1 MGRLPGVYMRTLP
14 ALRTAATACLLALAC
29 ATPAVAAGSQAD
41 IHLHAVEWPN
51 RIGYWQQS
59 GFVEMVPP
67 VRLPTDK
74 GIHEYIQVWL
84 RIPAGEKVAVRWL
97 PGQKRYTLAFPP
109 GTVADRIDGGEHA
122 KQAMFTVD
130 GIADVRGATIAADG
144 KTWWHVY
151 EPVPGES
158 SGWLHGFAWLRSG
171 PAGDDLAADSLIKLY
186 YPGAP
191 ARAKEEMAE
200 FRRLNQCSACHMPDR
215 PVPTAT
221 TDNDLSFPTTRS
233 GLSVPETD
241 ADGFYQPITVLTD
254 SMTLV
259 NIRPWD
265 LNVDDPYITIWCGK
279 ARARLATKGN
289 DYRRYLCPGN
299 AVPVGKL
306 DMAAA
311 LAHEDP
317 HALAVCASRKYLYA
331 HITAGDRKDFASGFA
346 ECSIR

>member
-1 MGRLPGVYMRTLP
+1 MRTL
-14 ALRTAATACLLALAC
+14 LKSWTASTACLVALAC
-29 ATPAVAAGSQAD
+29 ATPSLASGSQPD

-51 RIGYWQQS
+51 RISYWQQA

-74 GIHEYIQVWL
+74 RIHEYIRVWL
-84 RIPAGEKVAVRWL
+84 RIPAGEKIAVKWL
-97 PGQKRYTLAFPP
+97 PGQKRFTLKFPP

-144 KTWWHVY
+144 RTWWHVY

-158 SGWLHGFAWLRSG
+158 SKWLHGFAWLRSG
-171 PAGDDLAADSLIKLY
+171 AVGDDLAADSLIRLY

-191 ARAKEEMAE
+191 AKANKEMAE
-200 FRRLNQCSACHMPDR
+200 FRRLNQCGACHMPDR
-215 PVPTAT
+215 PVPTT
-221 TDNDLSFPTTRS
+221 TTGNDLSFPTTSS
-233 GLSVPETD
+233 GMSVPETD

-265 LNVDDPYITIWCGK
+265 LNVDDRYITVWCGK
-279 ARARLATKGN
+279 VRATLTTKGS
-289 DYRRYLCPGN
+289 DYRRYLCPDHG
-299 AVPVGKL
+299 VPVGRL
-306 DMAAA
+306 DMATA
-311 LAHEDP
+311 LAHGDR
-317 HALAVCASRKYLYA
+317 HALEVCAARKYLYQHMSA
-331 HITAGDRKDFASGFA
+331 RDRKDFVDAFA

>member
-1 MGRLPGVYMRTLP
+1 MRTLLMP
-14 ALRTAATACLLALAC
+14 WVVAAACLSALAC
-29 ATPAVAAGSQAD
+29 AGSAFATGAQAD
-41 IHLHAVEWPN
+41 IHLHAVKWPN
-51 RIGYWQQS
+51 RIGYWRQS

-67 VRLPTDK
+67 VRLPMDKNTD
-74 GIHEYIQVWL
+74 EYIRVWL
-84 RIPAGEKVAVRWL
+84 RIPAGGKISVKWL
-97 PGQKRYTLAFPP
+97 PGQNRYTLEFPP
-109 GTVADRIDGGEHA
+109 GTVADRIDGGHDQ

-144 KTWWHVY
+144 RTWWHVY

-158 SGWLHGFAWLRSG
+158 SKWLHGFAWLRTG
-171 PAGDDLAADSLIKLY
+171 PVGDDLAADSLIKLY
-186 YPGAP
+186 YPGVP
-191 ARAKEEMAE
+191 ARAKKEMAE

-215 PVPTAT
+215 PVPTDT
-221 TDNDLSFPTTRS
+221 TGNDLSFPTTSS

-265 LNVDDPYITIWCGK
+265 LNIDDPYITVWCGK
-279 ARARLATKGN
+279 ARAGLTTKGN

-311 LAHEDP
+311 LAHQDP
-317 HALAVCASRKYLYA
+317 HALAVCASRKYLYE
-331 HITAGDRKDFASGFA
+331 HMTGTDRKDFASGFA